1 MTIVFFTIWEDNQT
15 HLRPIRKPPTGLQWN
30 NDNDIRN
37 DIDVSNIKHQNRQR
51 DSPYPLA
58 VAVAVA
64 AAVAVVAAAAAVSD
78 MAGEKRISAG
88 SVVSCF
94 EVAS

>member
-1 MTIVFFTIWEDNQT
+1 M
-15 HLRPIRKPPTGLQWN
+15 RPMRKPPTGLQWN
-30 NDNDIRN
+30 NDNDSTKL
-37 DIDVSNIKHQNRQR
+37 DVSNIKHQNRQR

-64 AAVAVVAAAAAVSD
+64 AAAAAVTVAVAVSD

-88 SVVSCF
+88 SVVPCF
-94 EVAS
+94 DVAS

>member
-1 MTIVFFTIWEDNQT
+1 M
-15 HLRPIRKPPTGLQWN
+15 
-30 NDNDIRN
+30 
-37 DIDVSNIKHQNRQR
+37 
-51 DSPYPLA
+51 A

-64 AAVAVVAAAAAVSD
+64 MTVAAAVAVAVSD
-78 MAGEKRISAG
+78 MAGEERISAG

>member
-1 MTIVFFTIWEDNQT
+1 MAV
-15 HLRPIRKPPTGLQWN
+15 
-30 NDNDIRN
+30 
-37 DIDVSNIKHQNRQR
+37 
-51 DSPYPLA
+51 A

-64 AAVAVVAAAAAVSD
+64 AAAAVAVAVSD

>member
-1 MTIVFFTIWEDNQT
+1 MTIVFFIIWEDTQT
-15 HLRPIRKPPTGLQWN
+15 HLRPNREPPTGLQWN
-30 NDNDIRN
+30 NDNDSRN

-64 AAVAVVAAAAAVSD
+64 AAAAAVTVAVAVSD

-88 SVVSCF
+88 SVVPCF
-94 EVAS
+94 DVAS